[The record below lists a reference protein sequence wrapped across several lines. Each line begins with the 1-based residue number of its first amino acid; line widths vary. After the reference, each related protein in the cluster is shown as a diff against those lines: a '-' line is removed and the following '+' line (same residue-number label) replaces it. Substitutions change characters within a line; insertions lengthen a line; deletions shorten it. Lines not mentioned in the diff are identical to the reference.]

1 MSEPLTYKHSGVD
14 IDAANS
20 LKRELKAMLRNDD
33 PRVLNGVGAFGSLY
47 RIGFPEMTDPVLVL
61 KTEEPGSKQL
71 LAFRH
76 DRFESIGHD
85 MINHLIND
93 CIVMGARPLA
103 VQDAIICGKLEKDKV
118 KRMIAGIDAACRAQ
132 GCTLTGGEVSE
143 QPAVIESG
151 RYILTA
157 SVVGIV
163 DRADVVDG
171 SAIRA
176 GDAVLAVESSGLHTN
191 GYSLVRKLLERN
203 PGLERWIVGGPNFID
218 LVLEPHRCYYNYLK
232 DLFPRKIIRG
242 MAHITGGGI
251 RENLDRILPE
261 DIDAR
266 IDLDAYRVPAV
277 FSVIREE
284 SGADDGEMLR
294 TFNLGVGLA
303 IVCAPADAES
313 IIAHLGSKGV
323 PAWRIGETL
332 KGEGRVVTRGAL
344 AWA

>member
-1 MSEPLTYKHSGVD
+1 MNEPLNYKSSGVD

-20 LKRELKAMLRNDD
+20 LKRELKALLKNDD

-47 RIGFPEMTDPVLVL
+47 RIGFPEMSDPVLVL

-71 LAFRH
+71 LAFQH
-76 DRFESIGHD
+76 DRFESIGRD

-103 VQDAIICGKLEKDKV
+103 VQDAIICGRLEKKRV

-132 GCTLTGGEVSE
+132 GCTLTGGEISE
-143 QPAVIESG
+143 QPAVIEAG

-163 DRADVVDG
+163 DRPDVVDG

-176 GDAVLAVESSGLHTN
+176 GDAVLALESSGLHTN
-191 GYSLVRKLLERN
+191 GYSLVRTLLERN
-203 PGLERWIVGGPNFID
+203 PDLERRPVGGASFID
-218 LVLEPHRCYYNYLK
+218 LVLEPHRCYYTHLK
-232 DLFPRKIIRG
+232 DLFAKKIIRG
-242 MAHITGGGI
+242 MAHVTGGGI
-251 RENLDRILPE
+251 RENLDRILPK
-261 DIDAR
+261 DVDAAV
-266 IDLDAYRVPAV
+266 DLSAYRVPAV

-284 SGADDGEMLR
+284 SGVDDDEMLR

-303 IVCAPADAES
+303 VVCAPYDAAA
-313 IIAHLGSKGV
+313 IIAHLKENSL
-323 PAWRIGETL
+323 PAWRIGEIV
-332 KGEGRVVTRGAL
+332 KGEGRVTTRGAL
-344 AWA
+344 QWA